1 MSLINDV
8 LRDMDKRQAS
18 TGALHGDNAPLVVP
32 EPTRKKWPPSWVLLL
47 VVGLSLGAFGVLL
60 LQNHFLPVAPPS
72 PVHSS
77 NTPPHPDAP
86 APVTSNVTVLSVA
99 APPASSVA
107 ESDRLTSP
115 AGQPAP
121 DAEPSAATTQS
132 DVELT
137 LETRSQASTHPTDS
151 VADPVT
157 NTETGSVTNTE
168 TGSGSPDEAQ
178 LTPFPS
184 TSVPGADEQPPPP
197 AEASASDATTPLQAV
212 ADSNPALVVVHLQPD
227 TRVNLRTQPNTGSRV
242 LAIVDHTH
250 ALTLIDSTDDFHLV
264 SLEDG
269 RTGWVSRQFSSLS
282 PYSERAPTLRTEP
295 ATVAPAVRS
304 PTQSQPPPD
313 PPRQPI
319 RPPATAETLYRQAL
333 QALERRDSTAAET
346 ALHRALAA
354 NPSHRDALD
363 TLAALMLRQ
372 QRHTEL
378 ESLLTTLVTT
388 HARQLHARVL
398 AERGEHRQALAV
410 LSSLTPSERDAA
422 TFATLGALQQLTG
435 QHQDA
440 AHNFRQALAQGHTQ
454 ASTWAGLAVS
464 LEALGQD
471 DEARRAWQA
480 VLNSP
485 NADPALIAHARTRV
499 GPSSTSGDRR

>member
-32 EPTRKKWPPSWVLLL
+32 EPTRKKWPPSWMLLL

-60 LQNHFLPVAPPS
+60 LQNHFLPVAQPS
-72 PVHSS
+72 PVPSS

-99 APPASSVA
+99 APPAA
-107 ESDRLTSP
+107 PATESDRLTSP
-115 AGQPAP
+115 ADQPAP

-151 VADPVT
+151 VAD
-157 NTETGSVTNTE
+157 SVTNTE
-168 TGSGSPDEAQ
+168 TGSSSPEEAR

-197 AEASASDATTPLQAV
+197 TEASTSAATTPIQAV

-227 TRVNLRTQPNTGSRV
+227 TRINLRTQPNTGSRV

-250 ALTLIDSTDDFHLV
+250 TLTLIDSTDDFHLV

-282 PYSERAPTLRTEP
+282 PYSERAPALRTEP
-295 ATVAPAVRS
+295 ATVAPAGRRS
-304 PTQSQPPPD
+304 TQSQPPPD

-333 QALERRDSTAAET
+333 QALERRDSAAAET

-363 TLAALMLRQ
+363 TLATLMLRQ

-378 ESLLTTLVTT
+378 ESLLSTLGTA

-440 AHNFRQALAQGHTQ
+440 AHNFRQSLAQGHTQ